1 MQVAIHQEIGDNFI
15 MSNHVTVTAPLGIDD
30 LQKYFSDDSI
40 NFIIDYENSELQ
52 GEKLLV
58 YLSNLELPCDIKT
71 EGKDL
76 ENLAKIYLQF
86 PQILNIKVLEE
97 FILEVLLVRKNL
109 SLECLGCYQ
118 DFINDNEE
126 VIDIWIKKLDS
137 LTLYNMYIIQ
147 DDEMKDWVLSYK
159 EDDTDDIKGI
169 NFVSLLKHEDF
180 YYYYNGL
187 DEKNLTY
194 YSKYFNEYMFNG
206 KSLFDYWSYKKN
218 PLFLLTW
225 GVGAGEV

>member
-1 MQVAIHQEIGDNFI
+1 MN
-15 MSNHVTVTAPLGIDD
+15 NYVTVTAPLGIDD

-58 YLSNLELPCDIKT
+58 YLSNLELPCDIKV
-71 EGKDL
+71 EGNDL

-97 FILEVLLVRKNL
+97 FIIEVLLVKKNL

-118 DFINDNEE
+118 DFIDDNKE
-126 VIDIWIKKLDS
+126 VIDTWIKKLDS

-147 DDEMKDWVLSYK
+147 DDEMKDWVLSHE

-169 NFVSLLKHEDF
+169 NFVSVLKHEDF

-206 KSLFDYWSYKKN
+206 KSLFDYWSYEKN

-225 GVGAGEV
+225 GVGSGEV

>member
-1 MQVAIHQEIGDNFI
+1 
-15 MSNHVTVTAPLGIDD
+15 MSNYVTVTAPLGIDD
-30 LQKYFSDDSI
+30 LQKYFSDNDI

-58 YLSNLELPCDIKT
+58 YLSNLELPCDIKIK
-71 EGKDL
+71 GKDL
-76 ENLAKIYLQF
+76 ESLAEIYLQF
-86 PQILNIKVLEE
+86 PQIVSIKVLEE
-97 FILEVLLVRKNL
+97 FIIEVLLARKKL
-109 SLECLGCYQ
+109 SLEYLNSYQ
-118 DFINDNEE
+118 DFIDNNEE
-126 VIDIWIKKLDS
+126 MLDTWIKKLDS

-147 DDEMKDWVLSYK
+147 DDSITDWVKGHK

-169 NFVSLLKHEDF
+169 NFVSVLKHEDF

-187 DEKNLTY
+187 DTENLTY

-206 KSLFDYWSYKKN
+206 KGLFDYWSYQKN

>member
-1 MQVAIHQEIGDNFI
+1 MQIVMQVAIHQEIGDNFI

-58 YLSNLELPCDIKT
+58 
-71 EGKDL
+71 
-76 ENLAKIYLQF
+76 
-86 PQILNIKVLEE
+86 
-97 FILEVLLVRKNL
+97 EVLLVRKNL

>member
-1 MQVAIHQEIGDNFI
+1 MDNY
-15 MSNHVTVTAPLGIDD
+15 VTVTAPLGIDD

-58 YLSNLELPCDIKT
+58 YLSNLELPCDIKV
-71 EGKDL
+71 ERNDL
-76 ENLAKIYLQF
+76 ETLAKIYLQF

-97 FILEVLLVRKNL
+97 FIIKVLLVRKKL
-109 SLECLGCYQ
+109 SLESLDYYQ
-118 DFINDNEE
+118 DFIDDNEE
-126 VIDIWIKKLDS
+126 VIDTWIKKLDS

-147 DDEMKDWVLSYK
+147 DDEMKDWVLSHK

-169 NFVSLLKHEDF
+169 NFVSVLKHEDF

-206 KSLFDYWSYKKN
+206 KGLFDYWSYEKN
-218 PLFLLTW
+218 PIFLLTW